1 MTILPLALR
10 FLASRPCRRSGKPRF
25 RDILTTA
32 LLAATPAAVLA
43 QEPFRLVALGDSLT
57 QGYGLPADQGLVPQL
72 QDWLRAAGHDVIVI
86 NAGVSGD
93 TTAGGL
99 SRLDWT
105 LADRPDAMIVA
116 LGGNDL
122 LRGIDPAESRANL
135 DAILTRLDAEGVP
148 AMLVG
153 LPAPG
158 NFGPQ
163 FQRDFGAMFPE
174 LAQEH
179 GATLYPDLL
188 APITQRYTAGQDY
201 ADLMQDDQLHPSA
214 AGVTAIVAAMGP
226 AVDAWLDMLR

>member
-1 MTILPLALR
+1 MSAIGKFIPKSGAECRVDHYQALG
-10 FLASRPCRRSGKPRF
+10 FKTAIDDFGAGYSG
-25 RDILTTA
+25 LS
-32 LLAATPAAVLA
+32 LLAD
-43 QEPFRLVALGDSLT
+43 F
-57 QGYGLPADQGLVPQL
+57 
-72 QDWLRAAGHDVIVI
+72 
-86 NAGVSGD
+86 
-93 TTAGGL
+93 
-99 SRLDWT
+99 
-105 LADRPDAMIVA
+105 RPDIIKLDMH
-116 LGGNDL
+116 L

-135 DAILTRLDAEGVP
+135 DAILTRVDAEGVP

-214 AGVTAIVAAMGP
+214 AGVTAIVAAIGP

>member
-10 FLASRPCRRSGKPRF
+10 FLASRPCRRSGKPWF